1 MSNSIALAKSYVA
14 ILDEVYATSAK
25 TRILD
30 NTALVRPG
38 TQANEVLIPKMSIQ
52 GLGTYG
58 KSTGFVDGDVTL
70 AWETLSLAYDRG
82 RGFQIDSMDDLET
95 INTAFGALA
104 GEFIRTKVVPE
115 IDAIRIA
122 KLCSKAANVA
132 SPAATLTKSTVVT
145 AIHLGEKVMD
155 DAEVPRENR
164 VLFVT
169 PEVYNFIREA
179 DTFVRNIN
187 VQTPG
192 GVDTTVDMFDGMPIV
207 MVPQARMY
215 TALTLYDG
223 STSGQE
229 AGGYIKN
236 ASTGKDVNFLIVHTP
251 SVMGVLKHVAPR
263 VFSPDT
269 NQSADAWKFQYRV
282 YHDLLVPDNKTSG
295 IYLHNKA

>member
-1 MSNSIALAKSYVA
+1 MANSIALAEAYVD
-14 ILDEVYATSAK
+14 ILDAVYASAAK

-30 NTALVRPG
+30 NTALIRPG
-38 TQANEVLIPKMSIQ
+38 TQANEVSVPKMSIQ

-58 KSTGFVDGDVTL
+58 KSTGFVNGDVTL
-70 AWETLSLAYDRG
+70 AWETLSLAYDRA
-82 RGFQIDSMDDLET
+82 RGFQIDAMDDLET

-122 KLCSKAANVA
+122 KLASKAANA
-132 SPAATLTKSTVVT
+132 ATAATLTKSTVVT

-155 DAEVPRENR
+155 DADVPSENR

-169 PEVYNFIREA
+169 PEIYNYIREA
-179 DTFVRNIN
+179 DTFTRNIN

-192 GVDTTVDMFDGMPIV
+192 GIETNVDMFDGMPIV

-223 STSGQE
+223 STAGQE
-229 AGGYIKN
+229 AGGFIKN
-236 ASTGKDVNFLIVHTP
+236 ASTGKDINFLIVHTP

-282 YHDLLVPDNKTSG
+282 YHDLLVPDNKTTG